1 MKTNERFT
9 DIYLERLKE
18 MAHDRI
24 CESSAMKQ
32 RGEEWEAVKC
42 RIEEGVITACS
53 GAFRG
58 RLKIAEGEIR
68 PVSHDR
74 VLKRVAG
81 WKSMNPDKLLD
92 ASYRAFLGLLEEDWE
107 REAAIA
113 EAHDDVEES
122 EKVRVKKRTL
132 ALVRDLYE
140 KLSAEWKGGGDDSTC
155 CSNT

>member
-1 MKTNERFT
+1 MKTKEEFVKT
-9 DIYLERLKE
+9 YLERLRE
-18 MAHDRI
+18 MSGERER
-24 CESSAMKQ
+24 ESLVMKQ

-58 RLKIAEGEIR
+58 RLMIADGDVR

-74 VLKRVAG
+74 VLKRIPG
-81 WKSMNPDKLLD
+81 WKSLSREELLH
-92 ASYRAFLGLLEEDWE
+92 ASYQGFLDLMEEDWD

-113 EAHDDVEES
+113 AAHEDIEES
-122 EKVRVKKRTL
+122 EKVRVKKKAL
-132 ALVRDLYE
+132 ALVRDVYQ
-140 KLSAEWKGGGDDSTC
+140 KLFEEWKGEDDDSAC

>member
-1 MKTNERFT
+1 MKTKEEFT
-9 DIYLERLKE
+9 DIYLERLRE
-18 MAHDRI
+18 MAHDRV
-24 CESSAMKQ
+24 CESSALKL
-32 RGEEWEAVKC
+32 RGEEWESVKC
-42 RIEEGVITACS
+42 RIEEGVLTACS

-74 VLKRVAG
+74 VLKRVSG
-81 WKSMNPDKLLD
+81 WESMTCEELLD
-92 ASYRAFLGLLEEDWE
+92 ASYRVFLDLLEEDWE

-113 EAHDDVEES
+113 RAHDDVEES

-140 KLSAEWKGGGDDSTC
+140 KLYTEWKGGRDDSSC
-155 CSNT
+155 CTNP

>member
-1 MKTNERFT
+1 MKTKKEFT
-9 DIYLERLKE
+9 TIYLERLKE

-24 CESSAMKQ
+24 CESSAMKE

-74 VLKRVAG
+74 VLKRVSG
-81 WKSMNPDKLLD
+81 WKTMNPEDLLD
-92 ASYRAFLGLLEEDWE
+92 ASYRVFLGLLEEDWE

-113 EAHDDVEES
+113 EAHADVEES
-122 EKVRVKKRTL
+122 EKVRIKKRTL
-132 ALVRDLYE
+132 ALIRELYE
-140 KLSAEWKGGGDDSTC
+140 KLSTEWKGERDDSAR
-155 CSNT
+155 CSNP